1 MGTVAA
7 EGSATAGWVRRII
20 IGRNPKLTLLRIV
33 FWVVALW
40 GLSRYVFLPVQV
52 DGVSMLP
59 TYRERG
65 VNLVNRLAYTFHPPQ
80 RGDVV
85 GIKLAGEHV
94 MLMKRII
101 ALPGETLEFRQGRA
115 YINGEVL
122 PEPYIKFPSNWETPA
137 FKVEAGEY
145 YVVGDNRSM
154 DFLNHTQGRAWRRQI
169 IGKVLL

>member
-1 MGTVAA
+1 MGMVAT
-7 EGSATAGWVRRII
+7 EGGADAGWVRRIV
-20 IGRNPKLTLLRIV
+20 IGRNPRFTLLRVAI
-33 FWVVALW
+33 WVI
-40 GLSRYVFLPVQV
+40 GLFLISRYVLLPVRV

-65 VNLVNRLAYTFHPPQ
+65 VNLVSRLAYLFHPPR

-85 GIKLAGEHV
+85 GIKLAGAHV

-101 ALPGETLEFRQGRA
+101 ALPGETLEFREGRA
-115 YINGEVL
+115 VINGEVL
-122 PEPYIKFPSNWETPA
+122 PEPYLKLPCNWETPPL
-137 FKVEAGEY
+137 KIEPGEY

-154 DFLNHTQGRAWRRQI
+154 DFHLHTQGRAWRNQI